1 VACSVLV
8 VDDDSIFLALAVR
21 ILTDLGFAVVLTA
34 ADAARAL
41 EVAQD
46 SRPAAMLVDVGLP
59 DRNGIDLAYELLEL
73 PWEPRVV
80 VTSSDSQAFIAI
92 ESRPGARM
100 PPFIPKE
107 EVGGETLQRVL
118 TAEWGASSGG

>member
-1 VACSVLV
+1 MAGSVLV
-8 VDDDSIFLALAVR
+8 VDDDPIFLGLAVR
-21 ILTDLGFAVVLTA
+21 ILADLGFAVVLTA

-46 SRPAAMLVDVGLP
+46 SRPASILVDVGLP
-59 DRNGIDLAYELLEL
+59 DRNGIDLACELLEL

-92 ESRPGARM
+92 ESRPGSRM
-100 PPFIPKE
+100 PPFIRKE
-107 EVGGETLQRVL
+107 ELEGETLQRVL
-118 TAEWGASSGG
+118 AAERGASPGE